1 MPLPRCVLGGTSVLS
16 AQTKLLSEAQER
28 EGGYRGKEQRR
39 GAAGLSGRSHAG
51 LREWASL
58 YLKAQEDGE
67 EGGPLSNRQ
76 GRRGGALAPARPF
89 RGGLMHQTSI
99 FRTIE
104 LVIFFS

>member
-1 MPLPRCVLGGTSVLS
+1 MCIKGEHLYYQHKPKCFLS
-16 AQTKLLSEAQER
+16 PKKER
-28 EGGYRGKEQRR
+28 LAVGVRSK
-39 GAAGLSGRSHAG
+39 GAAGVSGWGHAG

-58 YLKAQEDGE
+58 YLKAQKGGE
-67 EGGPLSNRQ
+67 EGGPLGNRQ